1 MKELYILIK
10 LIYKFSQMYINWD
23 FGQPAFK
30 CLNVVV
36 CWVGKYSNY
45 QNTDR
50 KLFQLFLFQLHHL
63 ILHCYT
69 LSTAMK

>member
-1 MKELYILIK
+1 MQLWRFVQVYQKFSNFPSYLRTINIWNMKELYILIK

-36 CWVGKYSNY
+36 CWVGKYSN
-45 QNTDR
+45 
-50 KLFQLFLFQLHHL
+50 
-63 ILHCYT
+63 
-69 LSTAMK
+69 